1 MEKIK
6 SGNKKNATILVQF
19 EYSNDNDVVNL
30 SREFKINISLDEK
43 TDFEINKRKILKE
56 SNFQTQEQ
64 RNNYHMFNKSK
75 KKFLTKNSDFISYIN
90 TNSPVILINCY
101 EYCDNVI
108 RKLNEET
115 NIFFNKGKSIGSNEI
130 KRKEF
135 INELSCLENNFDV
148 DIFANEFIYKK
159 GVEFLLSLIKDYCGE
174 IRLYALKG
182 LDKLLSF
189 ESVIKFFNNNE
200 DNMNVLFNTF
210 IGNNEFEIVFPLYD
224 IILQLIG
231 GNQEKIIN
239 LTNMCD
245 KYFFQKTIKF
255 LGEENIG
262 NQAKN
267 YILFFINIILNF
279 SNEKRHNEL
288 IIEIINAGIF
298 DEFGKINDVEM
309 LSEQIELFKSSVEK
323 IMNEIDK
330 NNPNYK
336 IIKQKY
342 NDYLNNKKF
351 YHIQNLIIKANSDNK
366 EIKSEAIK
374 KLNDI
379 LKDKNNGFNLI
390 YEAFLKNYSLDKV
403 NSFYLYFLVL
413 FADKNNI
420 TNFINESKKHAEKT
434 KSKPLI
440 FLIKILSDPKSSIN
454 LKFDTFSFIN
464 KTLSKSLSYDE
475 VFLEFLYI
483 IIDAGIFELLEKT
496 QLEQFDDLK
505 KECLV
510 FYDIIKNN
518 LAKIEQ
524 SKEKKYLIIKDKF
537 EQLQEKKVLIQIN
550 QLLLKLHN
558 ESNESHM
565 ISCKQILDLINNEKN
580 FIIFFKTF
588 IDNDMKNLFFSYFE
602 IFSLYCSQKDDNCMR
617 FIKVNNEFD
626 QKYKKD
632 GFSHIINY
640 LDEYQNELVQVKALE
655 LVNTLICVKDKQIS
669 FQTLYRFEQ
678 LGLFENL
685 DQLVKEKEKANDFKA
700 QLSVFFIF
708 ANEVINANKKEKYY
722 NTINTKYK
730 KLKDDKEF
738 FESTVNDFVIY
749 D

>member
-6 SGNKKNATILVQF
+6 SGNKKNATIRVQF

-56 SNFQTQEQ
+56 SNFKTQEQ

-115 NIFFNKGKSIGSNEI
+115 NIFFNKGKSIGSDEI

-159 GVEFLLSLIKDYCGE
+159 GVELLLSLIKDYCGE

-200 DNMNVLFNTF
+200 DNMNILFNTF

-255 LGEENIG
+255 LSEENIG

-279 SNEKRHNEL
+279 SNEKRNNEL

-351 YHIQNLIIKANSDNK
+351 YHIQNLIIKANSDNN

-390 YEAFLKNYSLDKV
+390 YETFLKNNSLDKV

-420 TNFINESKKHAEKT
+420 TNFINESIKHAEKT

-440 FLIKILSDPKSSIN
+440 FLIKILSDPKSSIS

-464 KTLSKSLSYDE
+464 KTLSKSLLYDE

-518 LAKIEQ
+518 LSKIEQ

-537 EQLQEKKVLIQIN
+537 EQIQEKKVLIQIN

-602 IFSLYCSQKDDNCMR
+602 IFSLYCSKKDDNCMR
-617 FIKVNNEFD
+617 FIKINNEFE

-632 GFSHIINY
+632 GCSHIINY

-655 LVNTLICVKDKQIS
+655 LVNTLICVKDKQIA

-685 DQLVKEKEKANDFKA
+685 DQLVKEKEKANNFKA

-722 NTINTKYK
+722 NTINAKYK

>member
-6 SGNKKNATILVQF
+6 SGNKKNATIRVQF

-30 SREFKINISLDEK
+30 SREFKINISLDEN

-115 NIFFNKGKSIGSNEI
+115 NIFFNKGKTIGSNEI

-159 GVEFLLSLIKDYCGE
+159 GVELLLSLIKDYCGE

-255 LGEENIG
+255 LSEENID

-351 YHIQNLIIKANSDNK
+351 YHIQNLIIKANSDNN

-374 KLNDI
+374 KLNNI

-420 TNFINESKKHAEKT
+420 TNFINESKKHAETT

-475 VFLEFLYI
+475 LFLEFLYI

-524 SKEKKYLIIKDKF
+524 SKEKRYLIIKDKF

-558 ESNESHM
+558 ESNKSHM

-617 FIKVNNEFD
+617 FIKINNEFE

-632 GFSHIINY
+632 GCSHIINY

-655 LVNTLICVKDKQIS
+655 LVNTLICVKDKQIA

>member
-115 NIFFNKGKSIGSNEI
+115 NIFFNKDKSIGSDEI

-159 GVEFLLSLIKDYCGE
+159 GVELLLSLIKDYCGE

-255 LGEENIG
+255 LSEENIG

-374 KLNDI
+374 KLNNI

-420 TNFINESKKHAEKT
+420 TNFINESIKHAEKT

-440 FLIKILSDPKSSIN
+440 SLIKILSDPKSSIN

-464 KTLSKSLSYDE
+464 KTLSKSLLYDE

-483 IIDAGIFELLEKT
+483 IFDAGIFELLEKI
-496 QLEQFDDLK
+496 QLEKVEDLK

-518 LAKIEQ
+518 LSKIEQ

-655 LVNTLICVKDKQIS
+655 LVNTLICVKDKQIA

-700 QLSVFFIF
+700 QLSVFLIF
-708 ANEVINANKKEKYY
+708 ANEAINANRKEKYY
-722 NTINTKYK
+722 NTINAKYK

>member
-6 SGNKKNATILVQF
+6 SGNKKNATIRVQF

-64 RNNYHMFNKSK
+64 RNSYHMFNKSK

-115 NIFFNKGKSIGSNEI
+115 NIFFNKGKSIGSDEI

-159 GVEFLLSLIKDYCGE
+159 GVELLLSLIKDYCGE

-374 KLNDI
+374 KLNNI
-379 LKDKNNGFNLI
+379 LKDMNNGFNLI

-420 TNFINESKKHAEKT
+420 TNFINESIKHAEKT

-496 QLEQFDDLK
+496 QLENVDDLK

-617 FIKVNNEFD
+617 FIKINNEFE

-655 LVNTLICVKDKQIS
+655 LVNTLICIEDKQIA

-685 DQLVKEKEKANDFKA
+685 DQLVKEKEKANNFKA

-708 ANEVINANKKEKYY
+708 ANEVISANKKEKYY

>member
-6 SGNKKNATILVQF
+6 SGNKKNATIRVQF

-64 RNNYHMFNKSK
+64 RNSYHMFNKSK

-159 GVEFLLSLIKDYCGE
+159 GVELLLSLIKDYCGE

-200 DNMNVLFNTF
+200 DNMNVLYNTF

-351 YHIQNLIIKANSDNK
+351 YHIQNLIIKANSDNN

-420 TNFINESKKHAEKT
+420 TNFINESIKHAEKT

-440 FLIKILSDPKSSIN
+440 SLIKILSDPKSSIS

-496 QLEQFDDLK
+496 QLEKVDDLK

-518 LAKIEQ
+518 LSKIEQ

-617 FIKVNNEFD
+617 FIKVNNEFE

-655 LVNTLICVKDKQIS
+655 LVNTLICIEDKQIA

-685 DQLVKEKEKANDFKA
+685 DQLVKEKEKANNFKA

-708 ANEVINANKKEKYY
+708 ANEVISANKKEKYY

>member
-115 NIFFNKGKSIGSNEI
+115 NIFFNKGKSIGSDEI

-159 GVEFLLSLIKDYCGE
+159 GVELLLSLIKDYCGE

-224 IILQLIG
+224 IIIQLIG

-255 LGEENIG
+255 LSEENIG

-279 SNEKRHNEL
+279 SNEKRNNEL

-390 YEAFLKNYSLDKV
+390 YETFLKNNSLDTA

-420 TNFINESKKHAEKT
+420 TNFINESIKHAEKT

-440 FLIKILSDPKSSIN
+440 SLIKILSDPKSSIS

-496 QLEQFDDLK
+496 QLENVDDLK

-518 LAKIEQ
+518 LSKIEQ

-537 EQLQEKKVLIQIN
+537 EQIQEKKVLIQIN

-602 IFSLYCSQKDDNCMR
+602 IFSLYCSKKDDNCMR
-617 FIKVNNEFD
+617 FIKINNEFD

-655 LVNTLICVKDKQIS
+655 LVNTLICVKDKQIA

-722 NTINTKYK
+722 NTINAKYK

>member
-6 SGNKKNATILVQF
+6 SGNKKNATIRVQF
-19 EYSNDNDVVNL
+19 EYSNDNDVINL

-159 GVEFLLSLIKDYCGE
+159 GVELLLSLIKDYCGE

-200 DNMNVLFNTF
+200 DNMNILFNTF

-255 LGEENIG
+255 LSEENIG

-420 TNFINESKKHAEKT
+420 TNFIDESIKHAEKT

-440 FLIKILSDPKSSIN
+440 FLIKILSDPKSSIS

-496 QLEQFDDLK
+496 QLENVDDLK

-518 LAKIEQ
+518 LSKIEQ

-602 IFSLYCSQKDDNCMR
+602 IFSLYCSKKDDNCMR
-617 FIKVNNEFD
+617 FIKINNEFE

-632 GFSHIINY
+632 GCSHIINY

-655 LVNTLICVKDKQIS
+655 LVNTLICVKDKQIA

-685 DQLVKEKEKANDFKA
+685 DQLVKEKEKANNFKA

>member
-159 GVEFLLSLIKDYCGE
+159 GVEILLSLIKDYCGE

-351 YHIQNLIIKANSDNK
+351 YHIQNLIIKANSDNN

-390 YEAFLKNYSLDKV
+390 YETFLKNNSLDKV

-420 TNFINESKKHAEKT
+420 TNFINESIKHAEKT

-440 FLIKILSDPKSSIN
+440 SLIKILSDPKSSIS

-518 LAKIEQ
+518 LSKIEQ
-524 SKEKKYLIIKDKF
+524 SKEKRYLIIKDKF

-617 FIKVNNEFD
+617 FIKINNEFD

-655 LVNTLICVKDKQIS
+655 LVNTLICVKDKQIA

-685 DQLVKEKEKANDFKA
+685 DQLVKEKEKANNFKA

-708 ANEVINANKKEKYY
+708 ANEVISANKKEKYY
-722 NTINTKYK
+722 NTINAKYK

>member
-6 SGNKKNATILVQF
+6 SGNKKNATIRVQF

-64 RNNYHMFNKSK
+64 RNSYHMFNKSK

-115 NIFFNKGKSIGSNEI
+115 NIFFNKGKSIGSDEI

-159 GVEFLLSLIKDYCGE
+159 GVEILLSLIKDYCGE

-200 DNMNVLFNTF
+200 DNMNILFNTF

-255 LGEENIG
+255 LSEENIG

-351 YHIQNLIIKANSDNK
+351 YHIQNLIIKANSDNN

-420 TNFINESKKHAEKT
+420 ANFINESIKHAEKT

-440 FLIKILSDPKSSIN
+440 SLIKILSDPKSSIS

-518 LAKIEQ
+518 LSKIEQ

-617 FIKVNNEFD
+617 FIKINNEFE

-632 GFSHIINY
+632 GCSHIINY

-655 LVNTLICVKDKQIS
+655 LVNTLICVKDKQIA

-685 DQLVKEKEKANDFKA
+685 DQLVKEKEKANNFKA

-708 ANEVINANKKEKYY
+708 ANEVISANKKEKYY

>member
-1 MEKIK
+1 
-6 SGNKKNATILVQF
+6 
-19 EYSNDNDVVNL
+19 
-30 SREFKINISLDEK
+30 
-43 TDFEINKRKILKE
+43 
-56 SNFQTQEQ
+56 
-64 RNNYHMFNKSK
+64 
-75 KKFLTKNSDFISYIN
+75 
-90 TNSPVILINCY
+90 
-101 EYCDNVI
+101 
-108 RKLNEET
+108 
-115 NIFFNKGKSIGSNEI
+115 
-130 KRKEF
+130 
-135 INELSCLENNFDV
+135 
-148 DIFANEFIYKK
+148 
-159 GVEFLLSLIKDYCGE
+159 
-174 IRLYALKG
+174 
-182 LDKLLSF
+182 
-189 ESVIKFFNNNE
+189 
-200 DNMNVLFNTF
+200 
-210 IGNNEFEIVFPLYD
+210 
-224 IILQLIG
+224 
-231 GNQEKIIN
+231 
-239 LTNMCD
+239 
-245 KYFFQKTIKF
+245 
-255 LGEENIG
+255 
-262 NQAKN
+262 
-267 YILFFINIILNF
+267 
-279 SNEKRHNEL
+279 
-288 IIEIINAGIF
+288 
-298 DEFGKINDVEM
+298 M

-351 YHIQNLIIKANSDNK
+351 YHIQNLIIKANSDNN

-420 TNFINESKKHAEKT
+420 TNFINESIKHAEKT

-440 FLIKILSDPKSSIN
+440 FLIKILSDPKSSIS

-464 KTLSKSLSYDE
+464 KTLSKSLLYDE

-496 QLEQFDDLK
+496 QLEQLDDLK

-518 LAKIEQ
+518 LSKIEQ

-617 FIKVNNEFD
+617 FIKINNEFE

-632 GFSHIINY
+632 GCSHIINY

-655 LVNTLICVKDKQIS
+655 LVNTLICVKDKQIA

>member
-6 SGNKKNATILVQF
+6 SGNKKNATIRVQF

-115 NIFFNKGKSIGSNEI
+115 NIFFNKGKSIGSDEI

-159 GVEFLLSLIKDYCGE
+159 GVELLLSLIKDYCGE

-255 LGEENIG
+255 LSEENIG

-279 SNEKRHNEL
+279 SNEKRNNEL

-298 DEFGKINDVEM
+298 DEFGKINDAEM

-342 NDYLNNKKF
+342 NDYLNNTKF
-351 YHIQNLIIKANSDNK
+351 YHIQNLIIKANSDNN

-483 IIDAGIFELLEKT
+483 VIDAGIFELLEKT
-496 QLEQFDDLK
+496 QLEKVDDLK

-524 SKEKKYLIIKDKF
+524 SKEKRYLIIKDKF

-617 FIKVNNEFD
+617 FIKINNEFE

-632 GFSHIINY
+632 GCSHIINY

-655 LVNTLICVKDKQIS
+655 LVNTLICVKDKQIA

-685 DQLVKEKEKANDFKA
+685 DQLVKEKEKANNFKA

-708 ANEVINANKKEKYY
+708 ANEVISANKKEKYY

>member
-6 SGNKKNATILVQF
+6 SGNKKNATIRVQF

-159 GVEFLLSLIKDYCGE
+159 GVELLLSLIKDYCGE

-189 ESVIKFFNNNE
+189 ESVIEFFNNNE

-255 LGEENIG
+255 FGEENID

-279 SNEKRHNEL
+279 SNEKRNNEL

-342 NDYLNNKKF
+342 NDYLNNTKF

-420 TNFINESKKHAEKT
+420 TNFINESIKHAEKT

-483 IIDAGIFELLEKT
+483 IIDSGIFELLEKT
-496 QLEQFDDLK
+496 QLEKFDDLK

-518 LAKIEQ
+518 LSKIEQ
-524 SKEKKYLIIKDKF
+524 SKEKRYLIIKDKF

-588 IDNDMKNLFFSYFE
+588 IDNDMKNLFFSYFK

-617 FIKVNNEFD
+617 FIKINNEFE

-655 LVNTLICVKDKQIS
+655 LVNTLICVKDKQIA

-685 DQLVKEKEKANDFKA
+685 DQLVKEKEKANNFKA

-708 ANEVINANKKEKYY
+708 ANEVISANKKEKYY

>member
-6 SGNKKNATILVQF
+6 SGNKKNATIRVQF
-19 EYSNDNDVVNL
+19 EYSNDNDVINL

-115 NIFFNKGKSIGSNEI
+115 NIFFNKGKSIGSDEI

-159 GVEFLLSLIKDYCGE
+159 GVELLLSLIKDYCGE

-200 DNMNVLFNTF
+200 DNMNVLYNTF

-255 LGEENIG
+255 LSEENIG

-342 NDYLNNKKF
+342 NDYLNNNKF
-351 YHIQNLIIKANSDNK
+351 YHIQNLIIKTNSDNN

-390 YEAFLKNYSLDKV
+390 YETFLKNNSLDKV

-420 TNFINESKKHAEKT
+420 TNFINESIKHAEKT

-440 FLIKILSDPKSSIN
+440 FLIKILSDPKSSIS

-464 KTLSKSLSYDE
+464 KTLSKSLLYDE

-483 IIDAGIFELLEKT
+483 IFDAGIFELLEKT
-496 QLEQFDDLK
+496 HLEKFDDLK

-518 LAKIEQ
+518 LSKIEQ

-602 IFSLYCSQKDDNCMR
+602 IFSLYCSKKDDNCMR
-617 FIKVNNEFD
+617 FIKINNEFE

-632 GFSHIINY
+632 GCSHIINY

-655 LVNTLICVKDKQIS
+655 LVNTLICIEDKQIA

>member
-6 SGNKKNATILVQF
+6 SGNKKNATIRVQF

-115 NIFFNKGKSIGSNEI
+115 NIFFNKGKSIGSDEI

-255 LGEENIG
+255 LSEENIG

-351 YHIQNLIIKANSDNK
+351 YHIQNLIIKANSDNN

-440 FLIKILSDPKSSIN
+440 SLIKILSDPKSSIN

-496 QLEQFDDLK
+496 QLENVDDLK

-518 LAKIEQ
+518 LSKIEQ

-617 FIKVNNEFD
+617 FIKVNNEFE

-632 GFSHIINY
+632 GCSHIINY

-655 LVNTLICVKDKQIS
+655 LVNTLICVKDKQIA

-722 NTINTKYK
+722 NTINAKYK

>member
-6 SGNKKNATILVQF
+6 SGNKKNATIRVQF

-30 SREFKINISLDEK
+30 SREFKINISLDEN

-115 NIFFNKGKSIGSNEI
+115 NIFFNKGKTIGSNEI

-159 GVEFLLSLIKDYCGE
+159 GVELLLSLIKDYCGE

-255 LGEENIG
+255 LSEENID

-351 YHIQNLIIKANSDNK
+351 YHIQNLIIKANSDNN

-403 NSFYLYFLVL
+403 
-413 FADKNNI
+413 I
-420 TNFINESKKHAEKT
+420 HFIY
-434 KSKPLI
+434 I
-440 FLIKILSDPKSSIN
+440 F
-454 LKFDTFSFIN
+454 
-464 KTLSKSLSYDE
+464 
-475 VFLEFLYI
+475 
-483 IIDAGIFELLEKT
+483 
-496 QLEQFDDLK
+496 
-505 KECLV
+505 
-510 FYDIIKNN
+510 
-518 LAKIEQ
+518 
-524 SKEKKYLIIKDKF
+524 
-537 EQLQEKKVLIQIN
+537 
-550 QLLLKLHN
+550 
-558 ESNESHM
+558 
-565 ISCKQILDLINNEKN
+565 
-580 FIIFFKTF
+580 
-588 IDNDMKNLFFSYFE
+588 
-602 IFSLYCSQKDDNCMR
+602 
-617 FIKVNNEFD
+617 
-626 QKYKKD
+626 
-632 GFSHIINY
+632 
-640 LDEYQNELVQVKALE
+640 
-655 LVNTLICVKDKQIS
+655 
-669 FQTLYRFEQ
+669 
-678 LGLFENL
+678 
-685 DQLVKEKEKANDFKA
+685 
-700 QLSVFFIF
+700 
-708 ANEVINANKKEKYY
+708 
-722 NTINTKYK
+722 
-730 KLKDDKEF
+730 
-738 FESTVNDFVIY
+738 
-749 D
+749 

>member
-6 SGNKKNATILVQF
+6 SGNKKNATIRVQF

-75 KKFLTKNSDFISYIN
+75 KKFLTKNSDFILYIN

-115 NIFFNKGKSIGSNEI
+115 NIFFNKGKTIGSNEI

-159 GVEFLLSLIKDYCGE
+159 GVELLLSLIKDYCGE

-210 IGNNEFEIVFPLYD
+210 IGNNEFKIVFPLYN

-239 LTNMCD
+239 LTDMCD

-255 LGEENIG
+255 LSEENIG

-298 DEFGKINDVEM
+298 DEFGKINDAEM

-351 YHIQNLIIKANSDNK
+351 YHIQNLIIKANSDNN

-390 YEAFLKNYSLDKV
+390 YEAFLKNYSLDKI

-420 TNFINESKKHAEKT
+420 TNFINESIKHAEKT

-440 FLIKILSDPKSSIN
+440 FLIKILSDPKSSIS

-464 KTLSKSLSYDE
+464 KSLSKSLSYDE

-496 QLEQFDDLK
+496 QLEKFDDLK

-524 SKEKKYLIIKDKF
+524 SKEKRYLIIKDKF

-617 FIKVNNEFD
+617 FIKINNEFE

-632 GFSHIINY
+632 GFSHIINC

-655 LVNTLICVKDKQIS
+655 LVNTLICVKDKQIA

>member
-1 MEKIK
+1 
-6 SGNKKNATILVQF
+6 
-19 EYSNDNDVVNL
+19 
-30 SREFKINISLDEK
+30 
-43 TDFEINKRKILKE
+43 
-56 SNFQTQEQ
+56 
-64 RNNYHMFNKSK
+64 MFNKSK

-115 NIFFNKGKSIGSNEI
+115 NIFFNKGKSIGSDEI

-159 GVEFLLSLIKDYCGE
+159 GVELLLSLIKDYCGE

-279 SNEKRHNEL
+279 SNEKRNNEL

-342 NDYLNNKKF
+342 NDYLNNTKF
-351 YHIQNLIIKANSDNK
+351 YQIQNLIIKANSDNN

-374 KLNDI
+374 KLNNI

-420 TNFINESKKHAEKT
+420 TNFINESIKYAEKT

-475 VFLEFLYI
+475 IFLEFLYI
-483 IIDAGIFELLEKT
+483 VIDAGIFELLEKT
-496 QLEQFDDLK
+496 HLEQFDDLK

-518 LAKIEQ
+518 LSKIEQ

-580 FIIFFKTF
+580 FITFFKTF

-617 FIKVNNEFD
+617 FIKINNEFE

-632 GFSHIINY
+632 GCSHIINY

-655 LVNTLICVKDKQIS
+655 LVNTLICVKDKQIA

>member
-6 SGNKKNATILVQF
+6 SGNKKNATIRVQF

-56 SNFQTQEQ
+56 SNFQTQDQ

-115 NIFFNKGKSIGSNEI
+115 NIFFNKGKSIGSDEI

-159 GVEFLLSLIKDYCGE
+159 GVELLLSLIKDYCGE

-200 DNMNVLFNTF
+200 DNMNILFNTF
-210 IGNNEFEIVFPLYD
+210 IGNNEYEIVFSLYD

-255 LGEENIG
+255 LSEENIG

-342 NDYLNNKKF
+342 N
-351 YHIQNLIIKANSDNK
+351 
-366 EIKSEAIK
+366 
-374 KLNDI
+374 
-379 LKDKNNGFNLI
+379 
-390 YEAFLKNYSLDKV
+390 
-403 NSFYLYFLVL
+403 
-413 FADKNNI
+413 
-420 TNFINESKKHAEKT
+420 ESK
-434 KSKPLI
+434 
-440 FLIKILSDPKSSIN
+440 F
-454 LKFDTFSFIN
+454 
-464 KTLSKSLSYDE
+464 
-475 VFLEFLYI
+475 
-483 IIDAGIFELLEKT
+483 
-496 QLEQFDDLK
+496 
-505 KECLV
+505 
-510 FYDIIKNN
+510 
-518 LAKIEQ
+518 
-524 SKEKKYLIIKDKF
+524 
-537 EQLQEKKVLIQIN
+537 
-550 QLLLKLHN
+550 
-558 ESNESHM
+558 
-565 ISCKQILDLINNEKN
+565 
-580 FIIFFKTF
+580 
-588 IDNDMKNLFFSYFE
+588 
-602 IFSLYCSQKDDNCMR
+602 R
-617 FIKVNNEFD
+617 
-626 QKYKKD
+626 
-632 GFSHIINY
+632 
-640 LDEYQNELVQVKALE
+640 
-655 LVNTLICVKDKQIS
+655 
-669 FQTLYRFEQ
+669 
-678 LGLFENL
+678 
-685 DQLVKEKEKANDFKA
+685 
-700 QLSVFFIF
+700 
-708 ANEVINANKKEKYY
+708 
-722 NTINTKYK
+722 
-730 KLKDDKEF
+730 
-738 FESTVNDFVIY
+738 
-749 D
+749 

>member
-30 SREFKINISLDEK
+30 SREFKINISLDEN

-115 NIFFNKGKSIGSNEI
+115 NIFFNKDKSIGSDEI

-159 GVEFLLSLIKDYCGE
+159 GVELLLSLIKDYCGE

-255 LGEENIG
+255 LSEENIG

-342 NDYLNNKKF
+342 NDYLNNKIF
-351 YHIQNLIIKANSDNK
+351 YHIQNLIIKANSDNN

-374 KLNDI
+374 KLNNI

-420 TNFINESKKHAEKT
+420 TNFINESIKHAEKT

-440 FLIKILSDPKSSIN
+440 SLIKILSDPKSSIN

-464 KTLSKSLSYDE
+464 KTLSKSLLYDE

-483 IIDAGIFELLEKT
+483 IFDAGIFELLEKI
-496 QLEQFDDLK
+496 QLEKVEDLK

-518 LAKIEQ
+518 LSKIEQ

-602 IFSLYCSQKDDNCMR
+602 IFSLYCSKKDDNCMR

-655 LVNTLICVKDKQIS
+655 LVNTLICVKDKQIA

-700 QLSVFFIF
+700 QLSVFLIF
-708 ANEVINANKKEKYY
+708 ANEAINANRKEKYY
-722 NTINTKYK
+722 NTINAKYK

>member
-6 SGNKKNATILVQF
+6 SGNKKNATIRVQF

-115 NIFFNKGKSIGSNEI
+115 NIFFNKGKSIGSDEI

-159 GVEFLLSLIKDYCGE
+159 GVELLLSLIKDYCGE

-255 LGEENIG
+255 LSEENIG

-298 DEFGKINDVEM
+298 DEFGKINEVEM

-323 IMNEIDK
+323 IMNEINK
-330 NNPNYK
+330 NNPNYN

-420 TNFINESKKHAEKT
+420 ANFINESKKHAEKT

-440 FLIKILSDPKSSIN
+440 FLIKILSDPKSSIS

-464 KTLSKSLSYDE
+464 KTLSKSLLYDE

-496 QLEQFDDLK
+496 QLEKFDDLK

-518 LAKIEQ
+518 LSKIEQ

-617 FIKVNNEFD
+617 FIKINNEFE

-632 GFSHIINY
+632 GCSHIINY

-655 LVNTLICVKDKQIS
+655 LVNTLICIEDKQIA

-708 ANEVINANKKEKYY
+708 ANEVISANKKEKYY

>member
-6 SGNKKNATILVQF
+6 SGNKKNATIRVQF

-64 RNNYHMFNKSK
+64 RNSYHMFNKSK

-115 NIFFNKGKSIGSNEI
+115 NIFFNKGKSIGSDEI

-159 GVEFLLSLIKDYCGE
+159 GVELLLSLIKDYCGE

-200 DNMNVLFNTF
+200 DNMNVLYNTF

-255 LGEENIG
+255 LSEENIG

-374 KLNDI
+374 KLNNI

-464 KTLSKSLSYDE
+464 KSLSKSLSYDE

-496 QLEQFDDLK
+496 QLENVDDLK

-518 LAKIEQ
+518 LSKIEQ

-602 IFSLYCSQKDDNCMR
+602 IFSLYCSKKDDNCMR
-617 FIKVNNEFD
+617 FIKINNEFE

-655 LVNTLICVKDKQIS
+655 LVNTLICIKDKQIA

-685 DQLVKEKEKANDFKA
+685 DQLVKEKEKANNFKA

-708 ANEVINANKKEKYY
+708 ANEVISANKKEKYY
-722 NTINTKYK
+722 NTINAKYK

>member
-6 SGNKKNATILVQF
+6 SGNKKNATIRVQF

-115 NIFFNKGKSIGSNEI
+115 NIFFNKGKSIGSDEI

-159 GVEFLLSLIKDYCGE
+159 GVEILLSLIKDYCGE

-200 DNMNVLFNTF
+200 DNMNVLYNTF

-279 SNEKRHNEL
+279 SNEKRNNEL

-351 YHIQNLIIKANSDNK
+351 YHIQNLIIKANSDNN

-420 TNFINESKKHAEKT
+420 TNYINESKKHAEKT

-440 FLIKILSDPKSSIN
+440 FLIKILSDPKSSIS

-464 KTLSKSLSYDE
+464 KTLSKSLLYDE

-483 IIDAGIFELLEKT
+483 IIDSGIFELLEKT
-496 QLEQFDDLK
+496 QLENVDNLK

-524 SKEKKYLIIKDKF
+524 SKEKRYLIIKDKF

-602 IFSLYCSQKDDNCMR
+602 IFSLYCSKKDDNCMR
-617 FIKVNNEFD
+617 FIKINNEFE

-655 LVNTLICVKDKQIS
+655 LVNTLICIEDKQIA

-708 ANEVINANKKEKYY
+708 ANEVISANKKEKYY
-722 NTINTKYK
+722 NTINAKYK

>member
-1 MEKIK
+1 MQQLQTMIR
-6 SGNKKNATILVQF
+6 NKYKAHF
-19 EYSNDNDVVNL
+19 EDRIVNWRKYL
-30 SREFKINISLDEK
+30 N
-43 TDFEINKRKILKE
+43 EINEVWVALSDTQKTWTFLE
-56 SNFQTQEQ
+56 SLF
-64 RNNYHMFNKSK
+64 
-75 KKFLTKNSDFISYIN
+75 
-90 TNSPVILINCY
+90 
-101 EYCDNVI
+101 
-108 RKLNEET
+108 
-115 NIFFNKGKSIGSNEI
+115 IGSDEI

-159 GVEFLLSLIKDYCGE
+159 GVEILLSLIKDYCGE

-200 DNMNVLFNTF
+200 DNMNVLYNTF

-255 LGEENIG
+255 LSEENIG

-420 TNFINESKKHAEKT
+420 TNFINESIKHAEKT

-440 FLIKILSDPKSSIN
+440 SLIKILSDPKSSIS

-483 IIDAGIFELLEKT
+483 IIDAGIFELLEKA

-518 LAKIEQ
+518 LSKIEQ

-617 FIKVNNEFD
+617 FIKINNEFE

-632 GFSHIINY
+632 GCSHIINC

-655 LVNTLICVKDKQIS
+655 LVNTLICVKDKQIA

-685 DQLVKEKEKANDFKA
+685 DQLVKEKEKANNFKA

-722 NTINTKYK
+722 NTINAKYK

>member
-6 SGNKKNATILVQF
+6 SCNKKNATIRVQF

-159 GVEFLLSLIKDYCGE
+159 GVEILLSLIKDYCGE

-200 DNMNVLFNTF
+200 DNMNVLYNTF

-255 LGEENIG
+255 LGEENID

-351 YHIQNLIIKANSDNK
+351 YHIQNLIIKANSDNN

-390 YEAFLKNYSLDKV
+390 YETFLKNNSLDKV

-420 TNFINESKKHAEKT
+420 TNFINESIKHAEKT

-464 KTLSKSLSYDE
+464 KTLSKSLLYDE

-483 IIDAGIFELLEKT
+483 IFDAGIFELLEKI
-496 QLEQFDDLK
+496 QLEKVDDLK

-518 LAKIEQ
+518 LSKIEQ

-617 FIKVNNEFD
+617 FIKINNEFD

-655 LVNTLICVKDKQIS
+655 LVNTLICVKDKQIA

-685 DQLVKEKEKANDFKA
+685 DQLVKEKEKANNFKA

>member
-6 SGNKKNATILVQF
+6 SGNKKNATIRVQF

-115 NIFFNKGKSIGSNEI
+115 NIFFNKGKSIGSDEI

-159 GVEFLLSLIKDYCGE
+159 GVELLLSLIKDYCGE

-200 DNMNVLFNTF
+200 DNMNILFNTF

-420 TNFINESKKHAEKT
+420 TNFINESIKHAEKT

-440 FLIKILSDPKSSIN
+440 FLIKILSDPKSSIS

-496 QLEQFDDLK
+496 QLENVDDLK

-518 LAKIEQ
+518 LSKIEQ

-617 FIKVNNEFD
+617 FIKINNEFE

-655 LVNTLICVKDKQIS
+655 LVNTLICIEDKQIA

>member
-6 SGNKKNATILVQF
+6 SGNKKNATIRVQF

-30 SREFKINISLDEK
+30 SREFKINISLDEN

-115 NIFFNKGKSIGSNEI
+115 NIFFNKGKSIGSDEI

-159 GVEFLLSLIKDYCGE
+159 GVELLLSLIKDYCGE

-255 LGEENIG
+255 LGEENID

-374 KLNDI
+374 KLNNI

-420 TNFINESKKHAEKT
+420 ANFINESKKHAEKT

-464 KTLSKSLSYDE
+464 KTLSKSLLYDE
-475 VFLEFLYI
+475 VFLDFLYI

-496 QLEQFDDLK
+496 QLENVDDLK
-505 KECLV
+505 KEC
-510 FYDIIKNN
+510 
-518 LAKIEQ
+518 
-524 SKEKKYLIIKDKF
+524 LIIKDKF

-602 IFSLYCSQKDDNCMR
+602 IFSLYCSKKDDNCMR
-617 FIKVNNEFD
+617 FIKINNEFD

-655 LVNTLICVKDKQIS
+655 LVNTLICIEDKQIA

-708 ANEVINANKKEKYY
+708 ANEVISANKKEKYY
-722 NTINTKYK
+722 NTINAKYK

>member
-6 SGNKKNATILVQF
+6 SGNKKNATIRVQF

-30 SREFKINISLDEK
+30 SREFKINISLDEN

-159 GVEFLLSLIKDYCGE
+159 GVEILLSLIKDYCGE

-239 LTNMCD
+239 LTNICD

-255 LGEENIG
+255 LSEENID

-351 YHIQNLIIKANSDNK
+351 YHIQNLIIKANSDNN

-374 KLNDI
+374 KLNNI

-420 TNFINESKKHAEKT
+420 TNFINESKKHAETT

-475 VFLEFLYI
+475 LFLEFLYI

-524 SKEKKYLIIKDKF
+524 SKEKRYLIIKDKF

-617 FIKVNNEFD
+617 FIKINNEFE

-632 GFSHIINY
+632 GCSHIINY

-655 LVNTLICVKDKQIS
+655 LVNTLICVKDKQIA

-722 NTINTKYK
+722 NTINAKYK

>member
-6 SGNKKNATILVQF
+6 SCNKKNATIRVQF

-159 GVEFLLSLIKDYCGE
+159 GVEILLSLIKDYCGE

-200 DNMNVLFNTF
+200 DNMNVLYNTF

-255 LGEENIG
+255 LGEENID

-351 YHIQNLIIKANSDNK
+351 YHIQNLIIKANSDNN

-420 TNFINESKKHAEKT
+420 TNFINESIKHAEKT

-464 KTLSKSLSYDE
+464 KTLSKSLLYDE

-483 IIDAGIFELLEKT
+483 IFDAGIFELLEKI
-496 QLEQFDDLK
+496 QLEKVDDLK

-518 LAKIEQ
+518 LSKIEQ

-617 FIKVNNEFD
+617 FIKINNEFD

-655 LVNTLICVKDKQIS
+655 LVNTLICVKDKQIA

-685 DQLVKEKEKANDFKA
+685 DQLVKEKEKANNFKA

-708 ANEVINANKKEKYY
+708 ANEVIKANKKEKYY